1 MLKNTLI
8 LLFLLGFG
16 AASELEL
23 QKEQI
28 ATLTNEL
35 ARLCPALEKSIKDRT
50 ANFIK
55 FTKDDCAIS
64 YGYLLGT
71 PSYDAERTNCQNE
84 RLKVFNDKLKEEI
97 GNSRIP

>member
-8 LLFLLGFG
+8 LLFLFGF
-16 AASELEL
+16 AMSSEAG
-23 QKEQI
+23 QKEQL

-35 ARLCPALEKSIKDRT
+35 ATLYPTLKDSIKNRT
-50 ANFIK
+50 QNFIK

-64 YGYLLGT
+64 HGYLLGT
-71 PSYDAERTNCQNE
+71 KTFGTEQTNCQNE
-84 RLKVFNDKLKEEI
+84 RLKAFEAKLKEEL

>member
-8 LLFLLGFG
+8 LLFLFGF
-16 AASELEL
+16 AMSSEAG
-23 QKEQI
+23 QKEQL

-35 ARLCPALEKSIKDRT
+35 ARLCPTLKDSIKNRT
-50 ANFIK
+50 QNFIK
-55 FTKDDCAIS
+55 FTQNDCAIS